1 LNDAAN
7 LFANHLVFSL
17 RFQIDCFV
25 GSTLLLAKKKY
36 NFSLPDSCQVNDS
49 ISEPRCNLSGA
60 QD

>member
-25 GSTLLLAKKKY
+25 GSTLLLAKKKNTILAY
-36 NFSLPDSCQVNDS
+36 LIHAKSMILFQN
-49 ISEPRCNLSGA
+49 
-60 QD
+60 QDAI

>member
-25 GSTLLLAKKKY
+25 GSTLLLAKKNTILAYLIHAKSMILFQ
-36 NFSLPDSCQVNDS
+36 N
-49 ISEPRCNLSGA
+49 
-60 QD
+60 QDAI